1 MAEKLTRRGPE
12 FNLSP
17 PFLDPLEAFV

>member
-1 MAEKLTRRGPE
+1 MAEKLTRRRPE